1 MTMDASEDLADVAVA
16 AGVRDPRVL
25 DAVRGV
31 PRERFVPPGYEHEA
45 RFDAPV
51 PIPHEQ
57 VTSQPSLIARMV
69 EALGLTG
76 EERVLEIGSGYGYQ
90 TALLARLAASVVAV
104 ERWAKLAEGTRENLT
119 RQGIGNVTVVT
130 GDGSQGE
137 PAHAPYDAVV
147 VAAAFP
153 EVPDPL
159 VEQLR
164 LGGRLVQPIGSGGAE
179 SVVLFER
186 TARGLDRVEELSPAR
201 FVRLLG
207 RHGYP
212 ET

>member
-1 MTMDASEDLADVAVA
+1 MDGAQDLVDVAVA
-16 AGVRDPRVL
+16 AGVHDARVL
-25 DAVRGV
+25 DAVRAV

-76 EERVLEIGSGYGYQ
+76 DERVLEIGSGYGYQ

-104 ERWAKLAEGTRENLT
+104 ERWDKLAEGTRDNLA
-119 RQGIGNVTVVT
+119 RQGIDNVTIVT
-130 GDGSQGE
+130 GDGTQGE
-137 PAHAPYDAVV
+137 PAHAPYDGIV

-153 EVPDPL
+153 EVPGPL
-159 VEQLR
+159 AEQLR
-164 LGGRLVQPIGSGGAE
+164 PGGRLVQPIGSGGGE

-186 TARGLDRVEELSPAR
+186 TAQGLERVEELSPAR

-207 RHGYP
+207 RYGYP
-212 ET
+212 QD

>member
-1 MTMDASEDLADVAVA
+1 MTMDAAQDLVDVAIA
-16 AGVRDPRVL
+16 AGVRDAAVL
-25 DAVRGV
+25 DAVRNV
-31 PRERFVPPGYEHEA
+31 RRERFVPPGYEHEA

-76 EERVLEIGSGYGYQ
+76 QERVLEIGSGYGYQ
-90 TALLARLAASVVAV
+90 TALLARLTASVVAV
-104 ERWAKLAEGTRENLT
+104 ERWAKLAEGTRDNLA
-119 RQGIGNVTVVT
+119 REGFDNVTVVT
-130 GDGSQGE
+130 GDGTQGE
-137 PAHAPYDAVV
+137 PAYAPYDGVV

-159 VEQLR
+159 VEQVR
-164 LGGRLVQPIGSGGAE
+164 HGGRLVQPIGTGGGE

-186 TARGLDRVEELSPAR
+186 TERGLDRVEEVSPAR

-207 RHGYP
+207 RHGYQ
-212 ET
+212 ES

>member
-1 MTMDASEDLADVAVA
+1 MTMDAAQDLVDVAIA
-16 AGVRDPRVL
+16 AGVRDAAVL
-25 DAVRGV
+25 DAVRNV
-31 PRERFVPPGYEHEA
+31 RRERFVPPGYEHEA

-69 EALGLTG
+69 EALGLT
-76 EERVLEIGSGYGYQ
+76 EQERVLEIGSGYGYQ
-90 TALLARLAASVVAV
+90 TALLARLTASVVAV
-104 ERWAKLAEGTRENLT
+104 ERWAKLAEGTRDNLA
-119 RQGIGNVTVVT
+119 REGFDNVTVVT
-130 GDGSQGE
+130 GDGTQGE
-137 PAHAPYDAVV
+137 PAYAPYDGVV

-159 VEQLR
+159 VEQVR
-164 LGGRLVQPIGSGGAE
+164 HGGRLVQPIGTGGGE

-186 TARGLDRVEELSPAR
+186 TERGLDRVEEVSPAR

-207 RHGYP
+207 RHGYQ
-212 ET
+212 ES